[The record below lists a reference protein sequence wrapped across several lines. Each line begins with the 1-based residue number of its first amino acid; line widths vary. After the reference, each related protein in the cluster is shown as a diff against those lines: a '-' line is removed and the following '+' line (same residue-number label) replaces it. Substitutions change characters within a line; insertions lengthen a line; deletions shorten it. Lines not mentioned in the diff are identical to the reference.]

1 MAWGFGTWDGS
12 GVYNNTGLQPV
23 NVLGYVQIG
32 DGVLDATY
40 AFNVPAGNS
49 LRFIVIPDSSQD
61 GTGNNRR
68 QIFVSGNS
76 VVVQAAP
83 NNVAGPDRFPTYPL
97 YIIGYGV

>member
-1 MAWGFGTWDGS
+1 MAYGFGTWDGN

-23 NVLGYVQIG
+23 NVLGYVSVA
-32 DGVLDATY
+32 DGVLSASF
-40 AFNVPAGNS
+40 AFNVPAGNT
-49 LRFIVIPDSSQD
+49 LRFIVVPNSNQD

-76 VVVQAAP
+76 VVIQAAP
-83 NNVAGPDRFPTYPL
+83 NNVSGPDRFPTYAI